1 MRREEHTAECFDQS
15 DRSYDVLIVGCG
27 PVGATFA
34 NYLRLFGHTVAIF
47 DRDPEVFFAPRA
59 MGFDEETLRV
69 LHDLGVLD
77 RVIERKSIYRFGLD
91 FVDENDRV
99 LLGFRRMNN
108 TTDSTFKG
116 GHGGFPET
124 NVVHQPHVEELLRE
138 DFTRTPGVDAFL
150 GYEVLEVDDLFGD
163 QASLRIKNLDDGT
176 ETTFTGSFVI
186 GSDGGRSLVRSVIGA
201 DRIDLG
207 FSEDWLVVDA
217 IAKDPNFYDSIPDGA
232 KFVCGKEVAAVV
244 CKGVHG
250 HIRFDALRLD
260 GAPDFRDS
268 DSTGDY
274 TEQATE
280 LISRHYDPA
289 QFDIIRQAPYTFY
302 AGMPA
307 TWRKGRAFV
316 AGDAAHQ
323 TPPFAGQGLNMGV
336 RDAANLSFKLHLV
349 LTGRASEA
357 LLDTYE
363 AERKPQ
369 SIETV
374 KGAVTNGN
382 LIQTSNPLKT
392 RLRNL
397 IFFLARHSKLVGG
410 LFMGRGLRKPPYS
423 EGFIEESKGAGAPM
437 IRAGVDSIDGVRQ
450 CLDDII
456 GINFALISTR
466 LQSGPAV
473 ERFETELDGKVLV
486 AGHDFDDSRQRVSC
500 WLEAH
505 DAEVVLVRPDRY
517 VFATG
522 TDGDALCAAMFDQLG
537 TPGRA
542 CT

>member
-1 MRREEHTAECFDQS
+1 MRREEHTAVRSDQS

-47 DRDPEVFFAPRA
+47 DRDPDVFFAPRA

-77 RVIERKSIYRFGLD
+77 RVIERESIYRFGLD

-124 NVVHQPHVEELLRE
+124 
-138 DFTRTPGVDAFL
+138 
-150 GYEVLEVDDLFGD
+150 
-163 QASLRIKNLDDGT
+163 
-176 ETTFTGSFVI
+176 TFAGSYVI

-217 IAKDPNFYDSIPDGA
+217 IAKDPDFYDSIPDGA
-232 KFVCGKEVAAVV
+232 KFVCGKDVAAVV

-382 LIQTSNPLKT
+382 LIQTSNLLKI

-423 EGFIEESKGAGAPM
+423 EGFIEESKGAGAPL
-437 IRAGVDSIDGVRQ
+437 IRAGVDSIEGVRQ

-466 LQSGPAV
+466 PQSGPAV

-486 AGHDFDDSRQRVSC
+486 AGHDFDDSRQRVSR

-522 TDGDALCAAMFDQLG
+522 TDGDALCAAMFDQL
-537 TPGRA
+537 TDPASRGRS
-542 CT
+542 T